1 MFQVRT
7 VSFHK
12 DEKVSKPFNEVLAI
26 GYLNTE
32 PITHTLQLADKT
44 IEACENTKLFIRL
57 PQKQTHPMMAY
68 GKEASLLS
76 KYGTKGSKI
85 FVRGAWMDGRIIVK
99 EVELLETKDQ
109 TLARKEKNKKLAEA
123 KQKIK

>member
-12 DEKVSKPFNEVLAI
+12 DEKISKPFDEVLAI

-57 PQKQTHPMMAY
+57 PQQQTHPMMAY

-76 KYGTKGSKI
+76 KYGTKGSKV
-85 FVRGAWMDGRIIVK
+85 FVRGAWMDGRIIVRD
-99 EVELLETKDQ
+99 VELLETKDQ
-109 TLARKEKNKKLAEA
+109 TLARKEKNKKLAEE
-123 KQKIK
+123 KQKTK